1 MTLDV
6 VMLGPPGAGKGTQA
20 KRVATAR
27 GIPHVSTGDILRAA
41 IASGSPLGRQVKTVL
56 DAGQLVGDDIVIEVM
71 RKRLASPDARAGV
84 VLDGFPRRVHQ
95 AQALDEMLADRGA
108 LVIVDLTVTD
118 AEVVERLSRRRV
130 CARCGAIAGSSDAS
144 PAASCSSCSGVLE
157 QRSDDSEDVVLERL
171 AVYRRDTAPLVEFY
185 MERSTF
191 RTVDGA
197 QPPEAVSAA
206 VSSAIADAAAVVN
219 PVSQ

>member
-20 KRVATAR
+20 TRVATAR
-27 GIPHVSTGDILRAA
+27 GIPHVSTGDMLRAA
-41 IASGSPLGRQVKTVL
+41 IASEIPLGRQVKAVL
-56 DAGQLVGDDIVIEVM
+56 DAGQLVGDDIVIEVV
-71 RKRLASPDARAGV
+71 RDRLGAPDALAGV
-84 VLDGFPRRVHQ
+84 VFDGFPRRVLQ

-118 AEVVERLSRRRV
+118 AEVVGRLSRRRV
-130 CARCGAIAGSSDAS
+130 CAACGAIAGSGDAPPSDA
-144 PAASCSSCSGVLE
+144 CSRCGGVLR
-157 QRSDDSEDVVLERL
+157 QRSDDREDVVCERL

-185 MERSTF
+185 RERPTF
-191 RTVDGA
+191 RAVDGT

-206 VSSAIADAAAVVN
+206 VAVAIADAAAAVS
-219 PVSQ
+219 PVS